1 MLDEKRQFEILDEPG
16 EKMKLTIFGSTGSI
30 GCQLVRQ
37 ALESGHAVTAFV
49 RDPSKLVVKHN
60 SLKVVQGNVLDLSS
74 VEKAVQGQDAI
85 LCSLGAGR
93 KGTVRSEGTRN
104 IIRAMEK
111 LGVRRFICQS
121 TLGVGD
127 SWDNLN
133 YFWKYIMFSGFL
145 RQTYADHVSQED
157 YIKQCLLDWTII
169 RPAAFTNGEHAGE
182 YRHGFS
188 GTDKTTKLK
197 ISRADVADFMLKQ
210 LTDDTY
216 LHKTP
221 GLSY

>member
-1 MLDEKRQFEILDEPG
+1 
-16 EKMKLTIFGSTGSI
+16 MKITIFGSTGSI
-30 GCQLVRQ
+30 GFQLVRQ
-37 ALESGHAVTAFV
+37 ALVAGHAVTAFV
-49 RDPSKLVVKHN
+49 RDPAKLMIKHN
-60 SLKVVQGNVLDLSS
+60 SLKVVIGDVLDLSS

-85 LCSLGAGR
+85 LCSLGAGS

-111 LGVRRFICQS
+111 LSVRRFICQS

-133 YFWKYIMFSGFL
+133 YFWKYIMFSGLL
-145 RQTYADHVSQED
+145 RQAFADHISQEE
-157 YIKQCLLDWTII
+157 YIKQCHLDWTIV
-169 RPAAFTNGEHAGE
+169 RPGAFTNEGHAGE

-188 GTDKTTKLK
+188 GSDKKIKLK
-197 ISRADVADFMLKQ
+197 ISRADVADFMIKQ
-210 LTDDTY
+210 LTDDMY